1 MPGPGKLP
9 MPRRGSACQPRLLKP
24 GRLQRALT
32 TREAAAQRSSCTA
45 MKSSPCAP
53 QPEKAHS
60 NEDPAHPKEKEK
72 NKELKE
78 ATGEW

>member
-1 MPGPGKLP
+1 MYQLAIVPHPLGGKFTVFLYGN
-9 MPRRGSACQPRLLKP
+9 MLEH
-24 GRLQRALT
+24 T
-32 TREAAAQRSSCTA
+32 TREAAAQRSSCPA

-60 NEDPAHPKEKEK
+60 NEDPAHPQEKEK